1 MTLHLV
7 IDCES
12 TGIFDYDLPA
22 DAPGQP
28 RVCQIGMIW
37 VRDDLSEVA
46 SAERLIKPDGWTIG
60 PEATAVNGL
69 TQEMLEEAGEPIDRA
84 LTSYVDAIEQ
94 KHIIVGFNVAFD
106 CKLMRGEL
114 RRAKMKDYYM
124 QTRTLDVMQGC
135 RRMVDARTKDGR
147 KKAPTLEEACRHF
160 AVELEPTPHRAL
172 GGARAT
178 LSILQ
183 RMRDSGQMPCY
194 KSPYDRKAR

>member
-12 TGIFDYDLPA
+12 TGIFNYDLPA

-37 VRDDLSEVA
+37 VRDDLTEIA

-84 LTSYVDAIEQ
+84 LTSYVDAIKQ
-94 KHIIVGFNVAFD
+94 KHIIVGYNVAFD
-106 CKLMRGEL
+106 VKLMRGEL
-114 RRAKMKDYYM
+114 RRAKLPDYFM
-124 QTRTLDVMQGC
+124 ATRTLDVMNGC
-135 RRMVDARTKDGR
+135 RRMVDARTKEG
-147 KKAPTLEEACRHF
+147 KKKPPSLEEACRHF
-160 AVELEPTPHRAL
+160 DVELEPTPHRAL

-178 LSILQ
+178 LHIL
-183 RMRDSGQMPCY
+183 RKMREQAQMPAY
-194 KSPYDRKAR
+194 KDPYDRKAR